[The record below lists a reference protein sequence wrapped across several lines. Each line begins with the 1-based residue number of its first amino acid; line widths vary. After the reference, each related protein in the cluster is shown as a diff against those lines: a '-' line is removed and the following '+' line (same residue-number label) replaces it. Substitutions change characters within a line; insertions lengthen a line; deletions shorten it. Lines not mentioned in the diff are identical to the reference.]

1 MCSVAVPCSY
11 YAHTMHLLCTST
23 YLHLHVLL
31 GLIDPLLE
39 LRRLGGVL
47 LLLDGLELELR

>member
-1 MCSVAVPCSY
+1 MAVPCSY